1 MAFCR
6 GHGERREGAD
16 QTVARI
22 YVLVLLPCPGQALFF
37 VRAQKARPWP
47 VAMVLGV
54 AWDEGF
60 VHGADLQWNLVL
72 NRNHIDRTALV
83 KLVLNRYQIGM
94 SSRILPTEHLEQ
106 LAEMLVHVG
115 RSARSE
121 GREDMLTAAQWTAL
135 RFFAR
140 ANRASRTPSAFAS
153 FQATT
158 RGTASQVIKSLE
170 QGGFLERH
178 ASDTDKRSVRF
189 EVTGQGRDILERDPL
204 RHLVACLARALPEV
218 ASGLARRRGDRGFGT
233 CGDCRYFE
241 DRDGAAYCACVASD
255 LAPFEIGQLC
265 ANFST
270 TPTETE
276 PTGSKP

>member
-1 MAFCR
+1 
-6 GHGERREGAD
+6 
-16 QTVARI
+16 
-22 YVLVLLPCPGQALFF
+22 
-37 VRAQKARPWP
+37 
-47 VAMVLGV
+47 
-54 AWDEGF
+54 
-60 VHGADLQWNLVL
+60 
-72 NRNHIDRTALV
+72 
-83 KLVLNRYQIGM
+83 M
-94 SSRILPTEHLEQ
+94 SSRSHTTDRLEK

-115 RSARSE
+115 RSARAE
-121 GREDMLTAAQWTAL
+121 GREDILTAAQWTAL

-158 RGTASQVIKSLE
+158 RGTASQVIKSLV

-178 ASDTDKRSVRF
+178 ASDTDKRSARF
-189 EVTGQGRDILERDPL
+189 EVTAQGREILERDPL
-204 RHLVACLARALPEV
+204 RHLVEALSALSDADHATLARTLPDI
-218 ASGLARRRGDRGFGT
+218 ASHLARRRGDRGFGT

-270 TPTETE
+270 TPSETE
-276 PTGSKP
+276 PTGPKP

>member
-1 MAFCR
+1 
-6 GHGERREGAD
+6 
-16 QTVARI
+16 
-22 YVLVLLPCPGQALFF
+22 
-37 VRAQKARPWP
+37 
-47 VAMVLGV
+47 
-54 AWDEGF
+54 
-60 VHGADLQWNLVL
+60 
-72 NRNHIDRTALV
+72 
-83 KLVLNRYQIGM
+83 LNRYQIIM
-94 SSRILPTEHLEQ
+94 SSRMPHIEHLEQ

-115 RSARSE
+115 RSARAE

-158 RGTASQVIKSLE
+158 RGTASQVIKSLV

-189 EVTGQGRDILERDPL
+189 EVTGQGRDILARDPL
-204 RHLVACLARALPEV
+204 RHLVSALAGLSDADHATLSRALPDI
-218 ASGLARRRGDRGFGT
+218 ASNLARHRGDRGFGT

-270 TPTETE
+270 TSTNTE

>member
-22 YVLVLLPCPGQALFF
+22 YVLVLLPCPGEALLF

-47 VAMVLGV
+47 VAIVLGV

-72 NRNHIDRTALV
+72 NRNHIDWTALV

-94 SSRILPTEHLEQ
+94 SSRIPTTEHLEQ

-204 RHLVACLARALPEV
+204 RHLVAALAALSDADHACLARALPEV
-218 ASGLARRRGDRGFGT
+218 
-233 CGDCRYFE
+233 
-241 DRDGAAYCACVASD
+241 
-255 LAPFEIGQLC
+255 
-265 ANFST
+265 
-270 TPTETE
+270 
-276 PTGSKP
+276 